1 MRSRSKLCS
10 TNIFTI
16 MKKLISILSAALMLI
31 FVLSGCSA
39 YLDPDGVDFDL
50 TESGEVISS
59 SEVSLK
65 QFKSNVVGYGWK
77 CVDFRDIKDDGT
89 LASHADSIQDG
100 WGPTDYFFDESTVTS
115 FFDNMAWPARCYSVN
130 NYSFENSTVQIG
142 SGKELRLLKLSG
154 DKFTCVTRIGWKYPG
169 KDKDPIP
176 HYMYFKYK
184 RMTEKELQ
192 EHRSKYTT
200 DSESLLNN
208 SDSQE

>member
-89 LASHADSIQDG
+89 LASHEDSIRDG
-100 WGPTDYFFDESTVTS
+100 WGPSDYFFDETTVTS
-115 FFDNMAWPARCYSVN
+115 FFDVMSLPKPCYSTN
-130 NYSFENSTVQIG
+130 SYRFEDSTILIG
-142 SGKELRLLKLSG
+142 SNNVIRLLKLS
-154 DKFTCVTRIGWKYPG
+154 DSKFTCVSRIGWKYSE

-176 HYMYFKYK
+176 YYMYFKYK

-200 DSESLLNN
+200 DFTNLTL
-208 SDSQE
+208 

>member
-1 MRSRSKLCS
+1 
-10 TNIFTI
+10 
-16 MKKLISILSAALMLI
+16 MKKLISIMSITLMLI
-31 FVLSGCSA
+31 LSSCSEGI
-39 YLDPDGVDFDL
+39 LDLEGSDFSL
-50 TESGEVISS
+50 AETGEITSS
-59 SEVSLK
+59 SKVSLK
-65 QFKSNVVGYGWK
+65 EFNSKAVGYGWK
-77 CVDFRDIKDDGT
+77 CVDFRDIKDNGS

>member
-1 MRSRSKLCS
+1 ML
-10 TNIFTI
+10 
-16 MKKLISILSAALMLI
+16 ILS
-31 FVLSGCSA
+31 SCSEGI
-39 YLDPDGVDFDL
+39 LDLEGSDFSL
-50 TESGEVISS
+50 AETGEITSS
-59 SEVSLK
+59 SKVSLK
-65 QFKSNVVGYGWK
+65 EFNSKAVGYGWK
-77 CVDFRDIKDDGT
+77 CVDFRDIKDNGS